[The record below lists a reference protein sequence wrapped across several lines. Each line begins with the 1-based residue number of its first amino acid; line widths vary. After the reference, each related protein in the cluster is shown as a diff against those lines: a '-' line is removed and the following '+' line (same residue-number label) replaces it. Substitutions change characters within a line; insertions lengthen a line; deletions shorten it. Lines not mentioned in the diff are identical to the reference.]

1 MCLSVSLKIQ
11 SWKVGMTVAA
21 TDCQVTKKETTV
33 DEWFFTYPVR
43 FSALQA
49 SCHYT
54 YTLGQPWV
62 PAIPVTLPIP
72 PCSLFAFLWAWDWD
86 IPSFFL
92 SVLDCWFCSSNF
104 LPFLDFSLDYFSRIE
119 ASCKLQFSEM
129 PLATYYEDSELS
141 AMGALRLKGLQSLS
155 LLRGGS
161 RWRNFSFWAIF
172 ILPHCLRLRHLCA

>member
-54 YTLGQPWV
+54 YTLGQP
-62 PAIPVTLPIP
+62 
-72 PCSLFAFLWAWDWD
+72 
-86 IPSFFL
+86 
-92 SVLDCWFCSSNF
+92 
-104 LPFLDFSLDYFSRIE
+104 
-119 ASCKLQFSEM
+119 
-129 PLATYYEDSELS
+129 
-141 AMGALRLKGLQSLS
+141 
-155 LLRGGS
+155 
-161 RWRNFSFWAIF
+161 
-172 ILPHCLRLRHLCA
+172 